1 MKESIFNVLSS
12 RIKAA
17 RVLDLFSGTGSLG
30 LESLSRGCRLVYF
43 IDKDTQSMDLIRYNT
58 ENLASNQTDIGSF
71 EIIQKDVLEY
81 LRFCNIKKWDII
93 FLDPPYKIG
102 ADMMKSIFDI
112 IAGRGIAAEKTLLV
126 YEFFFK
132 RDIEEEI
139 EKLEIVKQSF
149 FGDKKVLY
157 LKIKESSGK

>member
-17 RVLDLFSGTGSLG
+17 GVLDLFSGTGSLG

-43 IDKDTQSMDLIRYNT
+43 VDKDTQSMDLIRYNT

-71 EIIQKDVLEY
+71 EIIQKDILEY

-112 IAGRGIAAEKTLLV
+112 IAVRGIAAEKTLLV